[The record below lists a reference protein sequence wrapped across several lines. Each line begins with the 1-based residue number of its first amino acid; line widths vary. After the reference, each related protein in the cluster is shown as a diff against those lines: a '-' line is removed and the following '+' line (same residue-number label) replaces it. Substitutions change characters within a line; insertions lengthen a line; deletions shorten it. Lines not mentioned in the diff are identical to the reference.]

1 MFVSIIVGYCDVCL
15 RASVLC
21 WLLQGVSV
29 AVLASVWNH
38 EAGYC
43 RVALLVYAII
53 ICVMLC

>member
-1 MFVSIIVGYCDVCL
+1 M
-15 RASVLC
+15 LC

-29 AVLASVWNH
+29 AVLANVWND

-53 ICVMLC
+53 ICVVLTVFYYQYCVGF